1 MLNIIIQGQ
10 GVVGQSTELF
20 LKEYA
25 KDTEIIFNDPHKD
38 VSVPTEAWAVADYVI
53 ICVNTDLDE
62 TLPVPENSTA
72 NIDAA
77 MNEALE
83 NGFVGKFVLRSTT
96 GIECIA
102 LLLNQLGPRLIV
114 WPEFIREATWQED
127 SVNPRM
133 VLLGGDQAEEFALL
147 FDEAYFGPVIVTDPL
162 EAMITKLSTNAFLA
176 TKVIFANQVF
186 ALCNNY
192 GADYSIVKQLLENE
206 GRLGSSHWAVPGND
220 GELGFAG
227 KCFPKDIRTF
237 EADLIKTGI
246 HVDLVRAVININ
258 TSLRSNE
265 Q

>member
-1 MLNIIIQGQ
+1 MINIIIQGQ
-10 GVVGQSTELF
+10 GIVGQSTELF
-20 LKEYA
+20 IKAYA
-25 KDTEIIFNDPHKD
+25 KDIEIIFNDPPKGITAPD
-38 VSVPTEAWAVADYVI
+38 DAWAVADYVV

-62 TLPVPENSTA
+62 TLSVPENSSA

-83 NGFVGKFVLRSTT
+83 HGFGGRFVLRSTT
-96 GIECIA
+96 SIECVK
-102 LLLNQLGPRLIV
+102 LLLGQVGTRLIV

-133 VLLGGDQAEEFALL
+133 VLFGGETAEEFALL
-147 FDEAYFGPVIVTDPL
+147 FDEDYFGPIVVTDPL
-162 EAMITKLSTNAFLA
+162 EAMIAKLSTNAFLA

-192 GADYSIVKQLLENE
+192 GADYGIVKQLLENE
-206 GRLGSSHWAVPGND
+206 GRLGSSHWSVPGND

-246 HVDLVRAVININ
+246 HVDLIRAVININ
-258 TSLRSNE
+258 NNLRSNE
-265 Q
+265 

>member
-1 MLNIIIQGQ
+1 MINIIIQGQ

-20 LKEYA
+20 LKEYT
-25 KDTEIIFNDPHKD
+25 KDVEVIFNDPLKGIA
-38 VSVPTEAWAVADYVI
+38 VPDDSWGVADYVI
-53 ICVNTDLDE
+53 ICVNTDLNE
-62 TLPVPENSTA
+62 ALPVPENSTA

-83 NGFVGKFVLRSTT
+83 HGFKGRFILRSTT
-96 GIECIA
+96 GIECVK
-102 LLLNQLGPRLIV
+102 LLLEQLDSRLIV

-127 SVNPRM
+127 SVKPRL
-133 VLLGGDQAEEFALL
+133 VLLGGDYVEDFALL
-147 FDEAYFGPVIVTDPL
+147 FDETYNGPVIVTEPL

-192 GADYSIVKQLLENE
+192 GADYGIVKQLLENE
-206 GRLGSSHWAVPGND
+206 GRLGSTHWSVPGND

-227 KCFPKDIRTF
+227 KCFPKDIQTF
-237 EADLIKTGI
+237 EADLIKKGI
-246 HVDLVRAVININ
+246 HVDLIRAVININ
-258 TSLRSNE
+258 NSLRSNE

>member
-1 MLNIIIQGQ
+1 MINIIIQGQ
-10 GVVGQSTELF
+10 GIVGQSTELF
-20 LKEYA
+20 IREYA
-25 KDTEIIFNDPHKD
+25 KDIEIIFNDPPKGITAPD
-38 VSVPTEAWAVADYVI
+38 DAWAVADYVI

-62 TLPVPENSTA
+62 TLPVPENSSA

-83 NGFVGKFVLRSTT
+83 HGFGGRFILRSTT
-96 GIECIA
+96 SIECVK
-102 LLLNQLGPRLIV
+102 LLLGQIGPRLIV

-133 VLLGGDQAEEFALL
+133 VLFGGDTAEEFALL
-147 FDEAYFGPVIVTDPL
+147 FDEDYFGPIVVTDPL

-176 TKVIFANQVF
+176 IKVIFANQVF

-192 GADYSIVKQLLENE
+192 GADYDIVKQLLENE
-206 GRLGSSHWAVPGND
+206 GRLGASHWAVPGND

-246 HVDLVRAVININ
+246 HVDLIRAVININ
-258 TSLRSNE
+258 NNLRSNE
-265 Q
+265 

>member
-1 MLNIIIQGQ
+1 MINIIIQGQ
-10 GVVGQSTELF
+10 GIVGQSTELF
-20 LKEYA
+20 LKEYT
-25 KDTEIIFNDPHKD
+25 KDVEVIFNDPFK
-38 VSVPTEAWAVADYVI
+38 SVTAPDDAWAVADYVI

-62 TLPVPENSTA
+62 SLPVPENSTA

-83 NGFVGKFVLRSTT
+83 HGFAGRFVLRSTT
-96 GIECIA
+96 GIECVR
-102 LLLNQLGPRLIV
+102 LLLDQLGPRLIV

-133 VLLGGDQAEEFALL
+133 VLLGGDKAEEFALL
-147 FDEAYFGPVIVTDPL
+147 FDENYFGPVIVTDPL
-162 EAMITKLSTNAFLA
+162 ESMITKLSTNAFLA

-186 ALCNNY
+186 ALCNSY
-192 GADYSIVKQLLENE
+192 GADYGVVKQLLENE

-246 HVDLVRAVININ
+246 HVDLIRAVININ
-258 TSLRSNE
+258 NNLRSNE
-265 Q
+265 